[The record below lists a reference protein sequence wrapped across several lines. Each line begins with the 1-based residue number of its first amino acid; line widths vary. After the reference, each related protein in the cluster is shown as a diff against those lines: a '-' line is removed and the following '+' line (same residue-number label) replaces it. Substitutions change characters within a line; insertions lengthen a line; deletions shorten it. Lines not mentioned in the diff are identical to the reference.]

1 MDGSPSAGAKLG
13 NAETGITLGERG
25 LELPLP
31 DGTRGYFNYYWLR
44 DNCATSFDRE
54 TRERTYDIFQDSEP
68 RPAGAHS
75 DGEALEIVWHGSGHV
90 TRHRLDWLAAYASG
104 LPRPDPAELPRR
116 LWYAGHYPKIARLA
130 QCDLLRDKAL
140 VGPWAEALLVEG
152 IAIVTDMP
160 ASDAGLTAI
169 GHPSCR
175 ERGCQY
181 GK

>member
-1 MDGSPSAGAKLG
+1 MDGGPSAGAKLG

-75 DGEALEIVWHGSGHV
+75 DGEALEIVWHGRSDEH
-90 TRHRLDWLAAYASG
+90 TSELQSLMRTSYAAFRL
-104 LPRPDPAELPRR
+104 
-116 LWYAGHYPKIARLA
+116 
-130 QCDLLRDKAL
+130 Q
-140 VGPWAEALLVEG
+140 
-152 IAIVTDMP
+152 T
-160 ASDAGLTAI
+160 
-169 GHPSCR
+169 
-175 ERGCQY
+175 
-181 GK
+181 